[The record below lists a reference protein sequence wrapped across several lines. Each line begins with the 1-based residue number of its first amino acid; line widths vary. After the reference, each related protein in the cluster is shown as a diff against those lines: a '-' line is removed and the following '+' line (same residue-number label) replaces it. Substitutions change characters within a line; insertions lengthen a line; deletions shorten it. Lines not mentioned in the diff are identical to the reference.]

1 MRAALI
7 ALYILVSLS
16 NATFAATGGKPV
28 VFLPETDEDGHY
40 QIIKQIRTVIVTEG
54 DESGEICL
62 VELESRPMPQGEP
75 FPLDEKGGM
84 LILLDDGLTFL
95 SRADIA
101 AEIDTD
107 TCSL

>member
-16 NATFAATGGKPV
+16 TAAFAATGGKSV
-28 VFLPETDEDGHY
+28 VFLPETDEEGHY
-40 QIIKQIRTVIVTEG
+40 QIIRQIRTVMVTEG

-62 VELESRPMPQGEP
+62 VELDSLPMPQGEP

-84 LILLDDGLTFL
+84 LILLDDGMTWL
-95 SRADIA
+95 SRKDIA
-101 AEIDTD
+101 TEIDTD